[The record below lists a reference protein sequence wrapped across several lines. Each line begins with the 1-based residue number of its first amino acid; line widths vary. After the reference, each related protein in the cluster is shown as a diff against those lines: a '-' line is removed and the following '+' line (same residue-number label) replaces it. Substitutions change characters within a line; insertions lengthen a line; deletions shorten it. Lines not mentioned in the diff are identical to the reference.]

1 MKPQTSV
8 QELRELRRLLKAE
21 RAELRRLKSLPPPPT
36 TWQIIIEAVAEAFRS
51 EADSSTKF
59 DNRRS
64 QPTITT

>member
-1 MKPQTSV
+1 MTSAKK
-8 QELRELRRLLKAE
+8 QI
-21 RAELRRLKSLPPPPT
+21 AELRKLRSELRAAKARLAATPPGPT